1 MMFYRSPMMDHIP
14 NYSAGGGGGE
24 AMDDASM
31 MMQNGD
37 VPNKRQRIGPGPSS
51 SPGWT
56 TT

>member
-1 MMFYRSPMMDHIP
+1 MMDHIP
-14 NYSAGGGGGE
+14 NYSGGGGGE
-24 AMDDASM
+24 AMDDQASI